1 MSILF
6 DFSQREKA
14 MVLGTSNKTELLLGY
29 GTWYGDMASSLNP
42 LGDLYKTQVFQ
53 LAEALGVSEAVR
65 AKAPSA
71 DLWPGQTDEG
81 EMGLTYAEAD
91 KILYLLVDRRMTP
104 EEVAEEGYPSSLVQK
119 ICAMVKRN
127 QFKRQLPVIAKLSH
141 RTVEKDFLYPRDWG
155 V

>member
-1 MSILF
+1 
-6 DFSQREKA
+6 
-14 MVLGTSNKTELLLGY
+14 
-29 GTWYGDMASSLNP
+29 
-42 LGDLYKTQVFQ
+42 
-53 LAEALGVSEAVR
+53 
-65 AKAPSA
+65 
-71 DLWPGQTDEG
+71 
-81 EMGLTYAEAD
+81 
-91 KILYLLVDRRMTP
+91 MTP